1 MESTPQIFLEDHWV
15 DCAQVEY
22 RAGRCQ
28 WSFQIM
34 YAVDHTNDPVSLVEP
49 VDTEFR
55 FARALPAFLYD
66 LVPQGAGRRFLLG
79 ELKLQDGPD
88 ADFPL
93 LCAGAFDPIGRIRV
107 AEAVEYFEAHVQRHP
122 DARGLPG
129 MTLDDVVERSADF
142 KERMYLHGMLGTGT
156 TGVQGAAPKYLLTR
170 DHAGLLHGDAV
181 LPDAQAVQHL
191 IAKLPRGSTAA
202 DLKVLHNEAAYMRV
216 AATIGIRTHGQLP
229 ELHGDVL
236 LIPRFDRR
244 VHGGRV
250 KRLHQESV
258 ASLLGL
264 SGFDQRPDL
273 FEVVAAIRRVA
284 TDPAAE
290 TLEFIKRDVLNL
302 AMRNTDNHAR
312 NTAVQLVDG
321 RVQLTPLFDFAPMYL
336 DPDLVPRAL
345 RWYRPDATRVE
356 LTEWGDVLASLAAGA
371 DERKQLAEALGRF
384 ALEVERLPDIMQAQ
398 GVDDDIVQ
406 FLIPSIQT
414 QVRQLKALSPVAL
427 KSQAAQP
434 VEICHAPSHTPES

>member
-1 MESTPQIFLEDHWV
+1 MECTLQLFLDDRWI
-15 DCAQVEY
+15 DSARVEF
-22 RAGRCQ
+22 RDGRCQ
-28 WSFQIM
+28 WDFEVM
-34 YAVDHTNDPVSLVEP
+34 YAVEHTHDPLSLVEP

-55 FARALPAFLYD
+55 FGRALPAFLYD

-93 LCAGAFDPIGRIRV
+93 LCAGAFNPIGRIRV
-107 AEAVEYFEAHVQRHP
+107 AEAVAYFESHVRRHP

-129 MTLDDVVERSADF
+129 MAIDDVVERSADF

-170 DHAGLLHGDAV
+170 DRNGLLHGDAV
-181 LPDAQAVQHL
+181 LPDAQAAQHL
-191 IAKLPRGSTAA
+191 IAKLPRGNTAA

-216 AATIGIRTHGQLP
+216 AAEIGIRTYGQLP
-229 ELHGDVL
+229 SLHGDVL

-244 VHGGRV
+244 VRDGRV
-250 KRLHQESV
+250 ERLHQESV

-284 TDPAAE
+284 TDPHAE

-312 NTAVQLVDG
+312 NTAMQLIDG
-321 RVQLTPLFDFAPMYL
+321 RQQLTPLFDFAPMYL
-336 DPDLVPRAL
+336 DPELVPRTL
-345 RWYRPDATRVE
+345 RWYRPDATRIE
-356 LTEWGDVLASLAAGA
+356 LTEWGDVLAALPVGA
-371 DERKQLAEALGRF
+371 DERLRLGEALGRF
-384 ALEVERLPDIMQAQ
+384 ATQVERLPDIMLAQ
-398 GVDDDIVQ
+398 GVDHDIVQ
-406 FLIPSIQT
+406 FLTPAIDT
-414 QVRQLKALSPVAL
+414 QVRQLKALNPDSRH
-427 KSQAAQP
+427 S
-434 VEICHAPSHTPES
+434 